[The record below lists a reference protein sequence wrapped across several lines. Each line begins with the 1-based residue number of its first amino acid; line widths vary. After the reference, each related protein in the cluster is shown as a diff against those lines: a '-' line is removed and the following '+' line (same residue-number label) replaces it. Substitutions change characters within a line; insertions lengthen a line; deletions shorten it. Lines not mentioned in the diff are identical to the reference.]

1 MEPLGDCRAP
11 DRDTSRRLSS
21 ILRGGLAGSAAALAL
36 AALLLT
42 PARESLVQFAG
53 MGGAPAQAA
62 DSWQNDSV
70 RQGIARWNSLRQ
82 SDSYAF
88 SDYASFLLAYPGWPG
103 ESAMRK
109 AAERRIDPNSYSPG
123 EVVSFF
129 SRFPPLTQA
138 GAVRYAEA
146 LSAVGRTAE
155 AQAAARK
162 AWLGGAL
169 SPEDESRLLARFGRG
184 FTLDDQDRRME
195 RLLWDRATSAAQRQL
210 ALTSPIRQPLFSAR
224 IALQSG
230 QPGAATMLSAL
241 GPAALRDPGVIADR
255 ARWLRDNG
263 QGVTARSWLSQ
274 PLALDQI
281 PFDGEKWL
289 EALLLIAR
297 GAAADNQWTY
307 VWGIASQ
314 ADTAFP
320 VGTDVR
326 ERTLGE
332 RDDYTSLVWLAGI
345 AALQHL
351 GRPADAVAMF
361 DRYARAAKSPQTQ
374 ARGWYWAG
382 RAAQAAGRTVDA
394 NGYYA
399 KAAAHGEQFYG
410 QLAAERLGQPV
421 KPPAEPAQV
430 TIAEAERV
438 AFETSSLVRA
448 ARLLGQMGDWEDQT
462 AFIRAIAANA
472 ESDADHRLAAEF
484 ARSIGRPDLGVM
496 IARNAMRDGSS
507 DYVRSGFPEIP
518 VPPAMQRQW
527 TMIHAISRQ
536 ESQFDRA
543 AVSHAGARGLMQ
555 LMPRTAQ
562 EIAGKLGMPYDYGR
576 LTQDPTYNVM
586 LGSAFFANILDQ
598 FGGNHVLAVAAYNAG
613 PGNVRKWLA
622 ANGDP
627 RMPGVDVVNWIEAIP
642 IAETR
647 NYVQRVLEN
656 AVVYDALNPERARMP
671 ERNRLSAYLGKSTPG

>member
-1 MEPLGDCRAP
+1 MLVTPGQIGALVR
-11 DRDTSRRLSS
+11 
-21 ILRGGLAGSAAALAL
+21 LAGL
-36 AALLLT
+36 
-42 PARESLVQFAG
+42 
-53 MGGAPAQAA
+53 GGAPAQAA
-62 DSWQNDSV
+62 DTWQNDSV
-70 RQGIARWNSLRQ
+70 RQGIARWTSLHQ

-88 SDYASFLLAYPGWPG
+88 SDYAGFLLSYPGWPG
-103 ESAMRK
+103 ETAMRK
-109 AAERRIDPNSYSPG
+109 TAERRIDPNSYSPG
-123 EVVSFF
+123 EVIAFF
-129 SRFPPLTQA
+129 ARFPPLTQSGNA
-138 GAVRYAEA
+138 RYAEA
-146 LSAVGRTAE
+146 LSAMGRMAD

-169 SPEDESRLLARFGRG
+169 SPDDESRLLGRFGSS
-184 FTLDDQDRRME
+184 FTQDDQDRRME
-195 RLLWDRATSAAQRQL
+195 RLLWDRATAAAQRQL
-210 ALTSPIRQPLFSAR
+210 ARTSPIRQPLFAAR
-224 IALQSG
+224 LALQAG
-230 QPGAATMLSAL
+230 QPGAAGMIGAL

-255 ARWLRDNG
+255 TRWLRDSG

-274 PLALDQI
+274 PMTLDQL

-289 EALLLIAR
+289 ETLLTIAR

-307 VWGIASQ
+307 AWGIASQ
-314 ADTAFP
+314 ADTAFAP
-320 VGTDVR
+320 GTDVR
-326 ERTLGE
+326 LRTLGE
-332 RDDYTSLVWLAGI
+332 RDDYTSLVWLAGM

-351 GRPADAVAMF
+351 GRPADAVGMF

-382 RAAQAAGRTVDA
+382 RAAQAAGRPIDA

-421 KPPAEPAQV
+421 APPVEPAQV
-430 TIAEAERV
+430 MISESDRV
-438 AFETSSLVRA
+438 AFETSSIVRA
-448 ARLLGQMGDWEDQT
+448 ARLLGQMGNWEDQT

-472 ESDADHRLAAEF
+472 DSDADHRLAAEL

-507 DYVRSGFPEIP
+507 DYVRSGFPEIS
-518 VPPAMQRQW
+518 VPPAMERQW

-562 EIAGKLGMPYDYGR
+562 EIAGKLGMPYDYNR
-576 LTQDPTYNVM
+576 LTQDTSYNVM

-627 RMPGVDVVNWIEAIP
+627 RMPGVDVINWIEAIP
-642 IAETR
+642 ISETR

-656 AVVYDALNPERARMP
+656 AVVYDALNPDRARMP

>member
-1 MEPLGDCRAP
+1 MQ
-11 DRDTSRRLSS
+11 
-21 ILRGGLAGSAAALAL
+21 RGALVGCLLASPLAL
-36 AALLLT
+36 AAVLVSPDRFVAWRQSIGFGGT
-42 PARESLVQFAG
+42 PAE
-53 MGGAPAQAA
+53 AA
-62 DSWQNDSV
+62 DTWQADSI

-88 SDYASFLLAYPGWPG
+88 SDYASFLTAYPGWPG
-103 ESAMRK
+103 ETAMRK
-109 AAERRIDPNSYSPG
+109 AAEKRIDPNSYSPN
-123 EVVSFF
+123 EIVAFF
-129 SRFPPLTQA
+129 TRFPPLTLA
-138 GAVRYAEA
+138 GTVRYAES
-146 LSAVGRTAE
+146 LSALGRTPE
-155 AQAAARK
+155 ARTAARK

-169 SPEDESRLLARFGRG
+169 SPDDESRLLARFPGL
-184 FTLDDQDRRME
+184 FSQDDQDRRME

-210 ALTSPIRQPLFSAR
+210 SLTSAIRQPLYSTR
-224 IALQSG
+224 LALQTG
-230 QPGAATMLSAL
+230 QPGAASMVSAL
-241 GPAALRDPGVIADR
+241 GSAAMRDPGVIADR
-255 ARWLRDNG
+255 VRWLRDNG
-263 QGVTARSWLSQ
+263 QGMSARSWLAQ
-274 PLALDQI
+274 PLSLDAI

-289 EALLLIAR
+289 ESLLLIAR
-297 GAAADNQWTY
+297 GAAADNQWSS

-326 ERTLGE
+326 QRTLGE
-332 RDDYTSLVWLAGI
+332 RDDYTSLVWLGGM

-351 GRPADAVAMF
+351 GRPADAITLF

-374 ARGWYWAG
+374 SRGWYWAG

-399 KAAAHGEQFYG
+399 KAATHGEQFYG
-410 QLAAERLGQPV
+410 QLAAERLGQSVTPPV
-421 KPPAEPAQV
+421 EPAMV
-430 TIAEAERV
+430 SIPDADRV
-438 AFETSSLVRA
+438 AFETSSVVRA
-448 ARLLGQMGDWEDQT
+448 ARLLGQMGNWQDQT

-472 ESDADHRLAAEF
+472 DSDADHRLAAEF

-507 DYVRSGFPEIP
+507 DYVTSGFPEIP
-518 VPPAMQRQW
+518 VPPAMERQW

-543 AVSHAGARGLMQ
+543 AMSHAGALGLMQ

-562 EIAGKLGMPYDYGR
+562 ETAGKLGMPYDYGR
-576 LTQDPTYNVM
+576 LTQDTTYNVM

-627 RMPGVDVVNWIEAIP
+627 RMPGVDVINWIEAIP
-642 IAETR
+642 ISETR

-656 AVVYDALNPERARMP
+656 AVVYDALNPDRARMP